1 MLVGAIAVLVVAAI
15 AFSRLY
21 LGVHWPSDVV
31 AGVAIGYLC
40 LIATIAVARRSS
52 ARVRAR
58 R

>member
-1 MLVGAIAVLVVAAI
+1 MLVGAIAAMVVAAI
-15 AFSRLY
+15 AWSRLY

-40 LIATIAVARRSS
+40 LIATVMIVRRSS
-52 ARVRAR
+52 APVRAR